1 MSEDKK
7 DLNKT
12 SNMNSSSNE
21 KKLDVTND
29 VNQNKPEDKIKNDT
43 PDVVSV
49 DPQIKESDG
58 KNTEPKSPEIKN
70 SKKISSNSDQEKKN
84 TNEKISQI
92 KDENV
97 NEQNSSLKT
106 NNKKGVKTLKASSN
120 KTKKAN
126 NAENKQTE
134 AKFNNSELNNK
145 VVEQPEYI
153 EKLVSINRVAK
164 VVKGGRRFSFA
175 ALVVVGDGNGM
186 VGHGKGKAK
195 EVPEAIKKATDEAK
209 IKMIRVPLRQGR
221 TLHHDIKGRFDSGK
235 VYLRS
240 APSGTG
246 VIAGGPMRAV
256 FEALGIQD
264 IVAKSVGTSNPHN
277 MVRATFEA
285 LKSAYSPKIIA
296 SRRGLKINEITK
308 RRKVSQGGVEG
319 VKN

>member
-1 MSEDKK
+1 MVDEKKENNVTVKATQKNKSINDEKSERNSDSIVQPLETNKAEDKEEKKYEKKNPSVSETIK
-7 DLNKT
+7 D
-12 SNMNSSSNE
+12 NSLKGDNVPGSISDNADSE
-21 KKLDVTND
+21 KIQTKKLIGKKLDSKNE
-29 VNQNKPEDKIKNDT
+29 NSPNKSANRKT
-43 PDVVSV
+43 PDQSV
-49 DPQIKESDG
+49 QD
-58 KNTEPKSPEIKN
+58 KSSEG
-70 SKKISSNSDQEKKN
+70 
-84 TNEKISQI
+84 NEL
-92 KDENV
+92 V
-97 NEQNSSLKT
+97 
-106 NNKKGVKTLKASSN
+106 
-120 KTKKAN
+120 
-126 NAENKQTE
+126 
-134 AKFNNSELNNK
+134 
-145 VVEQPEYI
+145 

-175 ALVVVGDGNGM
+175 ALVVVGDGNGL

-209 IKMIRVPLRQGR
+209 NQMIRVPLRQGR
-221 TLHHDIKGRFDSGK
+221 TLHHDIKGRYDSGK

-285 LKSAYSPKIIA
+285 LKNVSSPKIIA
-296 SRRGLKINEITK
+296 MRRGLKINEITK
-308 RRKVSQGGVEG
+308 RRKSDKEVSD

>member
-1 MSEDKK
+1 MSEDNKSENLKNEESKALEDKNTKVTIPKPESNKNVEGKK
-7 DLNKT
+7 DIEKAILTKKDEFNQKKEISLAKEEPKEAGQKDDENKKFKQKTLT
-12 SNMNSSSNE
+12 SQTKTTEARSKKNFNNE
-21 KKLDVTND
+21 KKSSESRQ
-29 VNQNKPEDKIKNDT
+29 NQF
-43 PDVVSV
+43 
-49 DPQIKESDG
+49 
-58 KNTEPKSPEIKN
+58 
-70 SKKISSNSDQEKKN
+70 DQ
-84 TNEKISQI
+84 NEF
-92 KDENV
+92 V
-97 NEQNSSLKT
+97 
-106 NNKKGVKTLKASSN
+106 
-120 KTKKAN
+120 
-126 NAENKQTE
+126 
-134 AKFNNSELNNK
+134 
-145 VVEQPEYI
+145 

-195 EVPEAIKKATDEAK
+195 EVPEAIKKATEEAK
-209 IKMIRVPLRQGR
+209 SKMIRVPLRQGR

-285 LKSAYSPKIIA
+285 LKSASSPKIIA
-296 SRRGLKINEITK
+296 MRRGLKINDITK
-308 RRKVSQGGVEG
+308 RRKNATGNDN